1 MLINELFSM
10 KISLFHNYLR
20 ETIPYSYLSLITN
33 TAYFVAKLH
42 KISKTNEWLLKKE
55 MEIPFEIKIL
65 LQIPDR
71 YYEYIHIQGK
81 TIGRAKK
88 YCKPERFKR
97 KTRTQM
103 WHWKSFLYEN

>member
-1 MLINELFSM
+1 
-10 KISLFHNYLR
+10 
-20 ETIPYSYLSLITN
+20 
-33 TAYFVAKLH
+33 
-42 KISKTNEWLLKKE
+42 

-103 WHWKSFLYEN
+103 

>member
-1 MLINELFSM
+1 VLVIFLDIF
-10 KISLFHNYLR
+10 IAC
-20 ETIPYSYLSLITN
+20 SYLPFMTN
-33 TAYFVAKLH
+33 RAYFLAKLH
-42 KISKTNEWLLKKE
+42 KISKTKEWLLKKE

-65 LQIPDR
+65 LQISDK

-97 KTRTQM
+97 KWDDSNVTLEEFFV
-103 WHWKSFLYEN
+103 W